1 MFSDYLYD
9 GSAFKPKQNHNP
21 TDQARFVPFMQPY
34 KNVTVLHLLKLG
46 CCLQS
51 LEMALGPPTNF

>member
-21 TDQARFVPFMQPY
+21 TDQARFVPFTQPG
-34 KNVTVLHLLKLG
+34 LHLQKRYRTAPFKAGLL
-46 CCLQS
+46 L
-51 LEMALGPPTNF
+51 AVT